1 MKKHTFLLQ
10 KLARDKIVEQT
21 EAEGG
26 TVEYRTLED
35 PVEFL
40 DALTQKIVEELEE
53 VFSAENKE
61 ELTKEL
67 ADVEEVLA
75 AFKKLVSIDQKDIDA
90 ARAEKLKLKGG
101 FTKRHYIET
110 MTVSAGSRLHKYCK
124 ANPHK
129 YPEVSDEE

>member
-26 TVEYRTLED
+26 TVEYRVLED

-61 ELTKEL
+61 ELIKEL

-75 AFKKLVSIDQKDIDA
+75 AFKKLVNIDQKDIDA

-110 MTVSAGSRLHKYCK
+110 MTVPAGSRLYKYCK
-124 ANPHK
+124 ADPNK
-129 YPEVSDEE
+129 YPEVNEE